1 LSILPAGLR
10 SPPATVLPMTRFL
23 TRRLLLLVPVTL
35 GVLTLV
41 FSLVHLIPGDPV
53 EIMLGEGAS
62 AADMDN
68 LRHQLGL
75 DRPLGVQYWHYLGGL
90 FHADLGTSLSYGEPV
105 TTLIASRLLPT
116 LLLTLASL
124 LVALAIAL
132 PAGVLGAVKQ
142 NSPGDH
148 LLTVLALL
156 GVSMPNFWL
165 GPLLII
171 LFSIQLGW
179 LPVSGMEGPLSIV
192 LPAITLGTALAAVL
206 TRMIRSSLLEE
217 LGEEYVRAA
226 RAKGLPEN
234 SVLWKHAMRN
244 ALIPVLTV
252 IGLQFGSLLTGAI
265 ITETIFSWPG
275 LGQLLIRSINYRDFP
290 LVQGCILT
298 ISVTYIAV
306 NLLTDLAYAWLDPRI
321 KLS

>member
-1 LSILPAGLR
+1 
-10 SPPATVLPMTRFL
+10 MKRFL
-23 TRRLLLLVPVTL
+23 TRRLLLLVPVAL

-53 EIMLGEGAS
+53 EIMLGEGAA
-62 AADMDN
+62 AADMEN

-75 DRPLGVQYWHYLGGL
+75 DRPLLSQYWQYVSGL
-90 FHADLGTSLSYGEPV
+90 LRGDLGTSLSYGEPV
-105 TTLIASRLLPT
+105 AALIAGRLWPT
-116 LLLTLASL
+116 LLLTMASM
-124 LVALAIAL
+124 LVALVIAI

-148 LLTVLALL
+148 LLTVLSLL

-179 LPVSGMEGPLSIV
+179 LPVSGMEGPSSII
-192 LPAITLGTALAAVL
+192 LPAITMGTALAAVL

-234 SVLWKHAMRN
+234 RVLFKHALRN

-252 IGLQFGSLLTGAI
+252 VGLQFGSLLTGAI

-306 NLLTDLAYAWLDPRI
+306 NLITDLAYGWLDPRI

>member
-1 LSILPAGLR
+1 
-10 SPPATVLPMTRFL
+10 MKRFL
-23 TRRLLLLVPVTL
+23 TRRLLLLVPVAL

-41 FSLVHLIPGDPV
+41 FLLVHLIPGDPV
-53 EIMLGEGAS
+53 EIMLGEGATT
-62 AADMDN
+62 ADLEN

-75 DRPLGVQYWHYLGGL
+75 DRPITVQYAHYLKGL
-90 FHADLGTSLSYGEPV
+90 LRGDLGRSLSYGEPV
-105 TTLIASRLLPT
+105 AALIAGRLWPT
-116 LLLTLASL
+116 LLLTGASM
-124 LVALAIAL
+124 LVALLIAL
-132 PAGVLGAVKQ
+132 PAGVAGAVKQ
-142 NSPGDH
+142 NSPADH
-148 LLTVLALL
+148 LLTFLALL

-171 LFSIQLGW
+171 FFSIQLGW
-179 LPVSGMEGPLSIV
+179 LPVSGMEGPASLI

-226 RAKGLPEN
+226 RAKGLAEN
-234 SVLWKHAMRN
+234 RVLFKHALRN
-244 ALIPVLTV
+244 AMIPVLTV

-275 LGQLLIRSINYRDFP
+275 LGQLLIRSITCRDFP

-298 ISVTYIAV
+298 ISITYIAV

>member
-1 LSILPAGLR
+1 
-10 SPPATVLPMTRFL
+10 MKQFL
-23 TRRLLLLVPVTL
+23 TRRLLLLLPVTF

-62 AADMDN
+62 AADLEN

-75 DRPLGVQYWHYLGGL
+75 DRPLAVQYGHYLGGL
-90 FHADLGTSLSYGEPV
+90 FRGDLGTSLSYGEPV
-105 TTLIASRLLPT
+105 ASLIAGRLVPT
-116 LLLTLASL
+116 LLLTLASMA
-124 LVALAIAL
+124 VALVIAL
-132 PAGVLGAVKQ
+132 PAGLYGAVRQ
-142 NSPGDH
+142 NSTGDH
-148 LLTVLALL
+148 LLTVGTLL

-171 LFSIQLGW
+171 FFSIQLGW
-179 LPVSGMEGPLSIV
+179 LPVSGMEGLSSLV
-192 LPAITLGTALAAVL
+192 LPALTMGTGIAALL
-206 TRMIRSSLLEE
+206 TRMVRTSLLEV

-226 RAKGLPEN
+226 RARGLSERR
-234 SVLWKHAMRN
+234 VLWKHALRN
-244 ALIPVLTV
+244 AMIPVLTV
-252 IGLQFGSLLTGAI
+252 VGLQFGALLTGAI

-298 ISVTYIAV
+298 ISVTYIVV

>member
-1 LSILPAGLR
+1 
-10 SPPATVLPMTRFL
+10 M
-23 TRRLLLLVPVTL
+23 LLVPVTL

-41 FSLVHLIPGDPV
+41 FSLVHMIPGDPV

-62 AADMDN
+62 TADMEN
-68 LRHQLGL
+68 LRRQLGL
-75 DRPLGVQYWHYLGGL
+75 DRPLTVQYAQYLGGL
-90 FHADLGTSLSYGEPV
+90 LCGDLGTSLSYGEPV
-105 TTLIASRLLPT
+105 AALIAGRLQPT
-116 LLLTLASL
+116 LLLTAASM
-124 LVALAIAL
+124 LVALLIAL
-132 PAGVLGAVKQ
+132 PAGVFGAVKQ
-142 NSPGDH
+142 NSTGDN
-148 LLTVLALL
+148 LLTVGTLL

-179 LPVSGMEGPLSIV
+179 LPVSGMEGPASII
-192 LPAITLGTALAAVL
+192 LPALTMGTGLAALL
-206 TRMIRSSLLEE
+206 TRMVRSSLLEV

-226 RAKGLPEN
+226 RAKGLPEPR
-234 SVLWKHAMRN
+234 VLWKHALRN

-298 ISVTYIAV
+298 IAVTYILV
-306 NLLTDLAYAWLDPRI
+306 NLFTDLAYAWLDPRI
-321 KLS
+321 KLSCTAPRPRAATTWPLPAPPSSCC

>member
-1 LSILPAGLR
+1 
-10 SPPATVLPMTRFL
+10 MKRFL
-23 TRRLLLLVPVTL
+23 TRRLLLLAPVTF

-62 AADMDN
+62 AADMDH

-75 DRPLGVQYWHYLGGL
+75 DQPLPVQYWNYVRGL
-90 FHADLGTSLSYGEPV
+90 LHGDLGTSLSYGEPV
-105 TTLIASRLLPT
+105 TALIASRLLPT
-116 LLLTLASL
+116 LLLTAASM
-124 LVALAIAL
+124 LVALIIAL

-142 NSPGDH
+142 NTPGDH

-179 LPVSGMEGPLSIV
+179 LPVSGMEGPASLV
-192 LPAITLGTALAAVL
+192 LPAITMGTALAAVL

-226 RAKGLPEN
+226 RAKGLAE
-234 SVLWKHAMRN
+234 SRVLFKHALRN
-244 ALIPVLTV
+244 AMIPVLTV

-306 NLLTDLAYAWLDPRI
+306 NLLTDLAYGWLDPRI

>member
-1 LSILPAGLR
+1 
-10 SPPATVLPMTRFL
+10 MKRFL
-23 TRRLLLLVPVTL
+23 TRRLLLLLPVTL

-62 AADMDN
+62 AADMEN
-68 LRHQLGL
+68 LRQQLGL
-75 DRPLGVQYWHYLGGL
+75 DRPLLTQYRQYVGGL
-90 FHADLGTSLSYGEPV
+90 LHGDLGTSLSYGEPV
-105 TTLIASRLLPT
+105 AALIAGRLGPT
-116 LLLTLASL
+116 LLLTLASM
-124 LVALAIAL
+124 LVALVIAV
-132 PAGVLGAVKQ
+132 PAGVLGAVRQ

-148 LLTVLALL
+148 LLTVLSLL

-179 LPVSGMEGPLSIV
+179 LPVSGMEGPASII
-192 LPAITLGTALAAVL
+192 LPAVTMGTALAAVL

-234 SVLWKHAMRN
+234 RVLFKHALRN

-298 ISVTYIAV
+298 ISLTYIAV
-306 NLLTDLAYAWLDPRI
+306 NLLTDLAYGWLDPRI

>member
-1 LSILPAGLR
+1 MKHFI
-10 SPPATVLPMTRFL
+10 
-23 TRRLLLLVPVTL
+23 TRRLLLLLPVTF

-62 AADMDN
+62 AADLED

-75 DRPLGVQYWHYLGGL
+75 DRPVMVQYGQYLGGL
-90 FHADLGTSLSYGEPV
+90 LRGDLGTSLSYGEPV
-105 TTLIASRLLPT
+105 AALIAGRLLPT
-116 LLLTLASL
+116 LLLTLASMA
-124 LVALAIAL
+124 VALLIAL
-132 PAGVLGAVKQ
+132 PAGLYSAVRQ
-142 NSPGDH
+142 NSTGDH
-148 LLTVLALL
+148 LLTVGTLL

-179 LPVSGMEGPLSIV
+179 LPVSGMEGPASLV
-192 LPAITLGTALAAVL
+192 LPALTMGTGLAALL
-206 TRMIRSSLLEE
+206 TRMVRTSLLEV

-226 RAKGLPEN
+226 RARGLSERR
-234 SVLWKHAMRN
+234 VLWKHALRN
-244 ALIPVLTV
+244 AMIPVLTV
-252 IGLQFGSLLTGAI
+252 VGLQFGALLTGAI

-298 ISVTYIAV
+298 ISVTYIVV

>member
-1 LSILPAGLR
+1 
-10 SPPATVLPMTRFL
+10 MKRFL
-23 TRRLLLLVPVTL
+23 TRRLLLLAPVTF

-41 FSLVHLIPGDPV
+41 FSLV
-53 EIMLGEGAS
+53 EGAS
-62 AADMDN
+62 AADMDH

-75 DRPLGVQYWHYLGGL
+75 DRPLPVQYWNYVRDLLRG
-90 FHADLGTSLSYGEPV
+90 DLGTSLSYGEPV
-105 TTLIASRLLPT
+105 TALIASRLLPT
-116 LLLTLASL
+116 LLLTASSM
-124 LVALAIAL
+124 LVALIIAL

-142 NSPGDH
+142 NTPGDH

-179 LPVSGMEGPLSIV
+179 LPVSGMEGPASLV
-192 LPAITLGTALAAVL
+192 LPAITMGTALAAVL

-226 RAKGLPEN
+226 RAKGLAE
-234 SVLWKHAMRN
+234 SRVLFKHALRN
-244 ALIPVLTV
+244 AMIPVLTV

-306 NLLTDLAYAWLDPRI
+306 NLLTDLAYGWLDPRI

>member
-1 LSILPAGLR
+1 
-10 SPPATVLPMTRFL
+10 MKRFL
-23 TRRLLLLVPVTL
+23 TRRLLLLVPVTF

-75 DRPLGVQYWHYLGGL
+75 DRPLAVQYWHYINGL
-90 FHADLGTSLSYGEPV
+90 LRGDLGTSLSYGEPV
-105 TTLIASRLLPT
+105 ATLVAGRLLPT
-116 LLLTLASL
+116 LLLTVASL

-148 LLTVLALL
+148 LLTVLTLL

-192 LPAITLGTALAAVL
+192 LPALTLGTALAAVL

-234 SVLWKHAMRN
+234 RVLWKHAMRN

-290 LVQGCILT
+290 LVQGCILA

-306 NLLTDLAYAWLDPRI
+306 NLLTDLAYGWLDPRI

>member
-1 LSILPAGLR
+1 MPCS
-10 SPPATVLPMTRFL
+10 T
-23 TRRLLLLVPVTL
+23 
-35 GVLTLV
+35 
-41 FSLVHLIPGDPV
+41 
-53 EIMLGEGAS
+53 
-62 AADMDN
+62 
-68 LRHQLGL
+68 
-75 DRPLGVQYWHYLGGL
+75 WHYINGL
-90 FHADLGTSLSYGEPV
+90 LRGDLGTSLSYGEPV
-105 TTLIASRLLPT
+105 AALIAGRLLPT
-116 LLLTLASL
+116 LLLTVASL

-148 LLTVLALL
+148 LLTVLTLL

-234 SVLWKHAMRN
+234 RVLWKHAMRN

-290 LVQGCILT
+290 LVQGCILA
-298 ISVTYIAV
+298 ISIIYIAV
-306 NLLTDLAYAWLDPRI
+306 NLLTDLAYGWLDPRI

>member
-1 LSILPAGLR
+1 
-10 SPPATVLPMTRFL
+10 MKRFL
-23 TRRLLLLVPVTL
+23 TRRLLLLVPVTF

-75 DRPLGVQYWHYLGGL
+75 DRPLPVQYWNYVRNLLRG
-90 FHADLGTSLSYGEPV
+90 DLGTSISYGEPV
-105 TTLIASRLLPT
+105 AALIAERLLPT
-116 LLLTLASL
+116 LLLTAASM
-124 LVALAIAL
+124 LVALMIAL

-142 NSPGDH
+142 NTPGDH

-171 LFSIQLGW
+171 FFSIQLGW
-179 LPVSGMEGPLSIV
+179 LPVSGMEGPASIV
-192 LPAITLGTALAAVL
+192 LPAITMGTALAAVL

-226 RAKGLPEN
+226 RAKGLPEKR
-234 SVLWKHAMRN
+234 VLFKHALRN

-290 LVQGCILT
+290 LVQGCILS

>member
-1 LSILPAGLR
+1 
-10 SPPATVLPMTRFL
+10 MKRFIA
-23 TRRLLLLVPVTL
+23 RRLLLLVPVTF

-53 EIMLGEGAS
+53 EIMLGEGAT
-62 AADMDN
+62 AADLEQ

-75 DRPLGVQYWHYLGGL
+75 DRPLAAQFAGYLGGL
-90 FHADLGTSLSYGEPV
+90 LRGDLGTSLSYGEPV
-105 TTLIASRLLPT
+105 SALIAGRLLPT
-116 LLLTLASL
+116 LLLTLASMV
-124 LVALAIAL
+124 VALAIAL
-132 PAGVLGAVKQ
+132 PAGVLGAVRQ
-142 NSPGDH
+142 NRPVDH
-148 LLTVLALL
+148 LVTVGSLL

-171 LFSIQLGW
+171 LFSLRLGW
-179 LPVSGMEGPLSIV
+179 LPVSGMEGPASIV

-206 TRMIRSSLLEE
+206 TRMVRSSLLEE

-226 RAKGLPEN
+226 RAKGLTERR
-234 SVLWKHAMRN
+234 VLWKHAMRN

-252 IGLQFGSLLTGAI
+252 LGLQFGSLLTGAI
-265 ITETIFSWPG
+265 ITESIFSWPG

-290 LVQGCILT
+290 LVQGCILA
-298 ISVTYIAV
+298 ISATYIVV
-306 NLLTDLAYAWLDPRI
+306 NLITDLAYAWLDPRI